1 MDSYFTFTTLLG
13 LRDQNLPLFREA
25 RIKRLES
32 VKKMVDLIEIAKTL
46 HP

>member
-1 MDSYFTFTTLLG
+1 MDNYFTFTSLLG

-32 VKKMVDLIEIAKTL
+32 VKKMVDLIDIAKAL